1 MDQKENNIKLQ
12 LNNKFKEIKDE
23 LEKYLYESNQ
33 TLISCYKILQA
44 NENYEI
50 NSINN
55 SKIKT
60 LYYISEIHKNN
71 EISKKFLLKPIKN
84 LDIYF
89 DISNN
94 TLNFK
99 DYYINGIPIPKNI
112 RINNIISKKIDIS
125 WDLDYYYIKG
135 FDIDNVKYL
144 IEIKNDKN
152 MIFNYTVA
160 KPFENYLFLDEKNF
174 EENVEYEIKVRTIV
188 DNYCSDW
195 SEIKKFNI
203 NLFKKKN
210 NKKLSYSEKTILENI
225 KKDAENF
232 NNISLIEKI
241 EGKLFIENYERESS
255 NEEKENQSQN
265 INKNI

>member
-94 TLNFK
+94 SLNFK

-112 RINNIISKKIDIS
+112 SINNIISKKIDIS

-135 FDIDNVKYL
+135 FDIDNIKYL
-144 IEIKNDKN
+144 IEIKN
-152 MIFNYTVA
+152 
-160 KPFENYLFLDEKNF
+160 
-174 EENVEYEIKVRTIV
+174 
-188 DNYCSDW
+188 
-195 SEIKKFNI
+195 
-203 NLFKKKN
+203 
-210 NKKLSYSEKTILENI
+210 
-225 KKDAENF
+225 
-232 NNISLIEKI
+232 
-241 EGKLFIENYERESS
+241 
-255 NEEKENQSQN
+255 
-265 INKNI
+265 